1 MLNSTVPAKV
11 IIYLFAMQKLC
22 RNLSGKFLARY
33 TTITKLSKTSYI
45 AILEKNRYFSLIYR
59 FLAK

>member
-1 MLNSTVPAKV
+1 MVKILIVEDN
-11 IIYLFAMQKLC
+11 F
-22 RNLSGKFLARY
+22 FLKKALEE
-33 TTITKLSKTSYI
+33 KLSNFSDIVIKDTAQNGEEAI